1 MDFSLRLQI
10 LVDCLNSLQSRDIL
24 WQIKSY
30 PRKDLQFQ
38 KVTIWSL
45 TTSFKYL
52 YGKFGYK
59 LHIMWFDVA
68 IVNAMCWD
76 LCLISP

>member
-1 MDFSLRLQI
+1 
-10 LVDCLNSLQSRDIL
+10 VAKK
-24 WQIKSY
+24 KSY
-30 PRKDLQFQ
+30 PRKDLQLQ
-38 KVTIWSL
+38 KVTIW
-45 TTSFKYL
+45 SFKYL